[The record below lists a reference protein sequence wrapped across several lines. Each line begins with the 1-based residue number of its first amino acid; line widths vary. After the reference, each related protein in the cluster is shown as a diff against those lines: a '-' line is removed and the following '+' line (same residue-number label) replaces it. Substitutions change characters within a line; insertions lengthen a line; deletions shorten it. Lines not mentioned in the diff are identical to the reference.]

1 MTPEQRR
8 QKTLEEQEAGRRA
21 VWKAQYQDYVIRLTF
36 VFEDKPT
43 MTTVTLTVWD
53 EKKREIT

>member
-21 VWKAQYQDYVIRLTF
+21 VWKAQYEDYVLRLTF
-36 VFEDKPT
+36 IFEDKSV

-53 EKKREIT
+53 EKQGE